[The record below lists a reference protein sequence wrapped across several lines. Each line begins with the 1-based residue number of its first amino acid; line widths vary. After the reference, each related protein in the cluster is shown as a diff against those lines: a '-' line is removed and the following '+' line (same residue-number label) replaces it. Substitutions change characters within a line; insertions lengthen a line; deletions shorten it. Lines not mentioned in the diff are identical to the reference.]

1 MRSEIPS
8 GRFFC
13 LDEFHNFHMSDDVL
27 RERLRSIDGRGSAV
41 RYRSI
46 GTGLPGSRGHEICCR

>member
-27 RERLRSIDGRGSAV
+27 RERLRSIDGI
-41 RYRSI
+41 RSLHFP
-46 GTGLPGSRGHEICCR
+46 TPSVL